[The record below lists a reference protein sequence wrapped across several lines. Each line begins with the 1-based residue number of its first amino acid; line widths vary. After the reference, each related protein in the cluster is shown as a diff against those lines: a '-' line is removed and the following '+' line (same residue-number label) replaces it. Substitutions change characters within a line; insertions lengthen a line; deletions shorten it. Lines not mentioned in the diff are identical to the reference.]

1 MRLFKYGL
9 LLIAIAAIAH
19 AEEDVDEEVIDGE
32 IVVDEDD
39 AGDEADA
46 GDEGELA
53 DADEEEVFDD
63 DESTGDRYVD
73 IQSYFPEA
81 QVSAGKVSD
90 VLVSVKVDR
99 EAINKYTVHMIDG
112 GFHYTENWGY
122 KVQNFSS
129 IRYARELTAG
139 EEATFMYPF
148 MAAELAGG
156 RSYGL
161 QLNIHY
167 TNDASPPQVFS
178 EAFYN
183 QTVEVAEN
191 MDNAAAEQF
200 FMFLT
205 LVIFGGLIF
214 VYFAAKVTPK
224 KGSSGV
230 TTKSVVETG
239 TGAGLADA
247 ASWIP
252 KEHMK
257 TKTVSP
263 KTSPSATRR
272 RKAD

>member
-19 AEEDVDEEVIDGE
+19 AEEDVDEEVVDGE
-32 IVVDEDD
+32 IVVDDD
-39 AGDEADA
+39 DA
-46 GDEGELA
+46 GDEGEIADDGELA
-53 DADEEEVFDD
+53 DADEEVFDD

-230 TTKSVVETG
+230 STKSVVETG

-257 TKTVSP
+257 TKTASP